1 MFTSETIKQI
11 NENQTLIQNYINK
24 LPSETNKNYVLPQL
38 FSKLY
43 DNDKLF
49 ATFLKNYVQYT
60 QAIKMLHE
68 SLKTLNSN
76 TNTCDDD
83 LMKIIEAHANICV
96 KQIVKIHELKL
107 LIEQKPSVEEVKSD
121 IVKPAP
127 VATPVAEPKP
137 VATPVVEPKP
147 VATPVAE
154 PKPVATPVVETK
166 PVATP
171 VVETKPVANL

>member
-1 MFTSETIKQI
+1 MSVVDYSDDDLKQLLTVSSLAEFLYLMYNLHEKCKDTLTEVSNLKSINEINMFTSETIKQI

-96 KQIVKIHELKL
+96 KQIVNSRIKTINRTKS
-107 LIEQKPSVEEVKSD
+107 SVEEVKSD

-127 VATPVAEPKP
+127 VAY
-137 VATPVVEPKP
+137 
-147 VATPVAE
+147 
-154 PKPVATPVVETK
+154 
-166 PVATP
+166 
-171 VVETKPVANL
+171 L